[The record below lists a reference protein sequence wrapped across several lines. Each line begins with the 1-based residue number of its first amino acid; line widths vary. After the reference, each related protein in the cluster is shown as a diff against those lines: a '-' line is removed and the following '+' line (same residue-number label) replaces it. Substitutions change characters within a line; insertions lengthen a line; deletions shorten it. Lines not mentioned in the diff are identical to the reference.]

1 MKLPSISL
9 MAGGLL
15 LVATSVMAADTTTT
29 GPSTTGPSGFMSP
42 QGLPPSTPEES
53 TGRPLGSLPDQI
65 QSMPGGT
72 QALPGSPGTASET
85 PTSPGSTLPPSTG
98 GG

>member
-29 GPSTTGPSGFMSP
+29 GPSGFMSP
-42 QGLPPSTPEES
+42 QGLPPSTPEQS

-65 QSMPGGT
+65 ETTPGGT
-72 QALPGSPGTASET
+72 QALPDSPGTSSEA
-85 PTSPGSTLPPSTG
+85 PTSPGSTAPPSAG